1 MENSEI
7 TINQSESFNNSKEY
21 KTNLKENLLKPNS
34 SKMITDSVSIN
45 IISDTKVDP
54 EERKLKSNSVI
65 SQSDSVTQINYDNL
79 NIPNNTVKQIRK
91 SNSIIS
97 QSISIVHSDCNT
109 INVTNENENENEV
122 DNENEGGN
130 ENEVENDIQSNE
142 EDEQKKKLLSV
153 DSQSDSISIDMSNIT
168 EVNRPNSFISNT
180 DTINV
185 LNDAEVNPN
194 IDQEKLDSI
203 NRKSTASVDSLKD
216 NQESSKEQ
224 KKQKSVAH
232 KSIRLLIWIISLV
245 LFILMCYGYFNL
257 ICSINE
263 NRNLDD
269 LASKYSNKTEINDRY
284 MSFNIVGDK
293 NEKTIVLLPRMGS
306 PSPIVEYKP
315 LAEALSSK
323 YKVITLEPF
332 GYGFSEDMEADR
344 TMEKIVSELHQCIQK
359 LDIKQYYLMGSSMGG
374 LYSLEWA
381 KDFTDEIL
389 GFIGLDSSVPGIETI
404 ETEEQ
409 FLAKKNKAKLNNS
422 LGFDRIKYIFNPDR
436 LPIDHSYNYSDD
448 DLQIEKILI
457 NKKSFTNA
465 IVEDI
470 NNYYGN
476 LSKLSNVKFP
486 DKVPVLNFVSSE
498 SNEANNKW
506 NDLQH
511 KVLGN
516 NEHNEVIIL
525 EGPHTIHYKQ
535 KDAIVKKVT
544 EWIN

>member
-7 TINQSESFNNSKEY
+7 TISQSDSFDNSKEY
-21 KTNLKENLLKPNS
+21 KTNLKENLLKPNF
-34 SKMITDSVSIN
+34 SKMKTDSVSIN
-45 IISDTKVDP
+45 IINDTKVDP

-79 NIPNNTVKQIRK
+79 NIPDNTVKQIRK
-91 SNSIIS
+91 SNSTIS

-109 INVTNENENENEV
+109 ISLSNEDE
-122 DNENEGGN
+122 N
-130 ENEVENDIQSNE
+130 ENEVENYTQSNE

-153 DSQSDSISIDMSNIT
+153 VSQSDSISIDMSNIT
-168 EVNRPNSFISNT
+168 QVNRPNSVISNT

-185 LNDAEVNPN
+185 LNDTEENPN
-194 IDQEKLDSI
+194 VDLKKSDSI
-203 NRKSTASVDSLKD
+203 NRKSMASIDSSKD
-216 NQESSKEQ
+216 NQESPKEQ
-224 KKQKSVAH
+224 KKQKSVAR
-232 KSIRLLIWIISLV
+232 KSIRLLIWIISSV
-245 LFILMCYGYFNL
+245 VFILMCYGYFNL

-315 LAEALSSK
+315 LTEALSSK
-323 YKVITLEPF
+323 YRVITVEPF
-332 GYGFSEDMEADR
+332 GYGFSEDVEADR

-359 LDIKQYYLMGSSMGG
+359 LDIKQYYLMGSSLGG

-389 GFIGLDSSVPGIETI
+389 GFIGLDSSVPGIEAI

-422 LGFDRIKYIFNPDR
+422 LGFDRIKYLFNSNL
-436 LPIDHSYNYSDD
+436 LPLDHSYNYSED
-448 DLQIEKILI
+448 DLKIEKILI

-470 NNYYGN
+470 NNYYSN
-476 LSKLSNVKFP
+476 LSKLANVKFP
-486 DKVPVLNFVSSE
+486 DKVPVLSFVSSE

-506 NDLQH
+506 NELQH

-525 EGPHTIHYKQ
+525 DGPHTIHYKQ
-535 KDAIVKKVT
+535 KDAIVKKVK
-544 EWIN
+544 EWKNKKKNNKNKNKKN

>member
-7 TINQSESFNNSKEY
+7 TISQSDSFDNSKEY
-21 KTNLKENLLKPNS
+21 KTNLKENLLKPNF
-34 SKMITDSVSIN
+34 SKMKTDSVSIN
-45 IISDTKVDP
+45 IINDTKVDP

-79 NIPNNTVKQIRK
+79 NIPDNTVKQIRK
-91 SNSIIS
+91 SNSTIS

-109 INVTNENENENEV
+109 ISLSNEDE
-122 DNENEGGN
+122 N
-130 ENEVENDIQSNE
+130 ENEVENYTQSNE

-153 DSQSDSISIDMSNIT
+153 VSQSDSISIDMSNIT
-168 EVNRPNSFISNT
+168 QVNRPNSVISNT

-185 LNDAEVNPN
+185 LNDTEENPN
-194 IDQEKLDSI
+194 VDLKKSDSI
-203 NRKSTASVDSLKD
+203 NRKSMASIDSSKD
-216 NQESSKEQ
+216 NQESPKEQ
-224 KKQKSVAH
+224 KKQKSVAR
-232 KSIRLLIWIISLV
+232 KSIRLLIWIISSV
-245 LFILMCYGYFNL
+245 VFILMCYGYFNL

-315 LAEALSSK
+315 LTEALSSK
-323 YKVITLEPF
+323 YRVITVEPF
-332 GYGFSEDMEADR
+332 GYGFSEDVEADR

-359 LDIKQYYLMGSSMGG
+359 LDIKQYYLMGSSLGG

-389 GFIGLDSSVPGIETI
+389 GFIGLDSSVPGIEAI

-422 LGFDRIKYIFNPDR
+422 LGFDRIKYLFNSNL
-436 LPIDHSYNYSDD
+436 LPLDHSYNYSED
-448 DLQIEKILI
+448 DLKIEKILI

-470 NNYYGN
+470 NNYYSN
-476 LSKLSNVKFP
+476 LSKLANVKFP
-486 DKVPVLNFVSSE
+486 DKVPVLSFVSSE

-506 NDLQH
+506 NELQH

-525 EGPHTIHYKQ
+525 DGPHTIHYKQ
-535 KDAIVKKVT
+535 KDAIVKKFK
-544 EWIN
+544 ECIN